1 MPVDYKSLGS
11 TDSVRRR
18 RYEVLSLH
26 AIGTI
31 PAEIAEKLDINVKTV
46 YNDIEKLY
54 DANLENVPFAIFKR
68 MQESALGMKIKELEE
83 RANRPETSEN
93 GYNALQRS
101 ILDNRTA
108 LMKLMGMMSDKVEHS
123 GDVSFSL
130 CWMTD
135 EESYNKI
142 QTTPEAEDVS

>member
-1 MPVDYKSLGS
+1 MPVDYKSLGA

-26 AIGTI
+26 AIGII
-31 PAEIAEKLDINVKTV
+31 PAEIAERLDINIKTV

-54 DANLENVPFAIFKR
+54 DANLENVPFEIFKR

-83 RANRPETSEN
+83 RANRPEISDS
-93 GYNALQRS
+93 GYTALQKP

-108 LMKLMGMMSDKVEHS
+108 LMKLMGMMSDKVELAV
-123 GDVSFSL
+123 DVNNVMIYIPSNNRDES
-130 CWMTD
+130 TD
-135 EESYNKI
+135 
-142 QTTPEAEDVS
+142 